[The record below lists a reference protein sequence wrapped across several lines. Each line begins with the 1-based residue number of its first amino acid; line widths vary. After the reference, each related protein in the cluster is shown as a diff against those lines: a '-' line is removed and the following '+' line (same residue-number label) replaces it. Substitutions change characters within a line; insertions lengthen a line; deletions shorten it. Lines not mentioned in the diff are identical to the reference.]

1 MRKERLT
8 YRDLLRRLLAGRL
21 LRLDERRRAE
31 EVLAIPDLV
40 ELALR
45 LGELLQEIAAR
56 GALIRLARRPDD
68 HRNLQRFLDPATND
82 TWVVEL
88 PGPSTVHATGA
99 APKARNAPPT
109 SAAPEAAQ
117 ATAPAPSGDESR
129 TPRLVRPVEELVV
142 EPAVARRFFDAS
154 GEPLRTLFSS
164 FTQCRTPEELAES
177 LSPLR
182 DQILRCTGATDVRF
196 HVYLD
201 PQAGLTP
208 VPLWGQRPEPHFPLG
223 SRAADTL
230 AGDRHVLHVPNLS
243 ATGTDAPPSARGALA
258 SFPLV
263 SGERVVGLME
273 IRRDEPGPFPTDE
286 LALGALTASVAAGAM
301 VRAEVLE
308 KLIFLDRLTSLW
320 NRAYFDDQIERE
332 IERANRQGTSV
343 ALLMVDIDHFKRIN
357 DRFGHQVG
365 DLALAHVAAIV
376 RANIRQIDVAARY
389 GGEEFAVLLPSI
401 TRARTARTAERLRRV
416 VADAR
421 FGEVIPDLGDSRV
434 SISLGFALYPDDAAT
449 AKQLIERADRVALYA
464 AKNRGRNRVVPWSA
478 SPEEPPIEAQPGG

>member
-1 MRKERLT
+1 MRKERIT

-21 LRLDERRRAE
+21 LLLAERRRAE
-31 EVLAIPDLV
+31 EILAIPDLV
-40 ELALR
+40 EVALR
-45 LGELLQEIAAR
+45 LGELLQEVAAR
-56 GALIRLARRPDD
+56 GAVIRLARRPDD
-68 HRNLQRFLDPATND
+68 HRNLQRFLDPVTND
-82 TWVVEL
+82 TWIVEL
-88 PGPSTVHATGA
+88 PGPATVHAA
-99 APKARNAPPT
+99 APGSRERPAKPPKSTEPTPAKDAPI
-109 SAAPEAAQ
+109 PEEEVRA
-117 ATAPAPSGDESR
+117 
-129 TPRLVRPVEELVV
+129 PRLVRPVEEVFA
-142 EPAVARRFFDAS
+142 EPAVARRFLDGT

-164 FTQCRTPEELAES
+164 FTPCRTPEELAES

-182 DQILRCTGATDVRF
+182 DQIVRCTNAVDVRF
-196 HVYLD
+196 HVFLD
-201 PQAGLTP
+201 PNSSLTP
-208 VPLWGQRPEPHFPLG
+208 VPLWGQRPEPHLALG
-223 SRAADTL
+223 TRVADSL

-243 ATGTDAPPSARGALA
+243 AAGTEAPANSRGALA

-273 IRRDEPGPFPTDE
+273 VRRDEVGAFPPDE
-286 LALGALTASVAAGAM
+286 LSLCALAASVAAGAM

-308 KLIFLDRLTSLW
+308 KLIFVDRLTGLW

-343 ALLMVDIDHFKRIN
+343 ALFMLDVDHFKRIN

-365 DLALAHVAAIV
+365 DHALAHVAAII
-376 RANIRQIDVAARY
+376 RSNIRQIDVAARY
-389 GGEEFAVLLPSI
+389 GGEEFSVLLPSI
-401 TRARTARTAERLRRV
+401 TRARAARTAERLRRV

-421 FGEVIPDLGDSRV
+421 FGDVIPELGDSRV

-478 SPEEPPIEAQPGG
+478 SPEGPAIEAQPGN